1 MDLGNDTD
9 RIILEYDYSYIN
21 AFDSN
26 AAIIDQ
32 MTQELTK
39 GTRNVILEHVKEKK
53 TVRPPV

>member
-39 GTRNVILEHVKEKK
+39 GTRNVILEMSRRRKL
-53 TVRPPV
+53 